1 MVVGWVMAWTSED
14 RSTEG
19 RQQWRGK
26 RECYTEKR
34 ARKREQKR
42 VTERREKLTV
52 FSGQVLLR
60 GLN

>member
-26 RECYTEKR
+26 RERVTQR
-34 ARKREQKR
+34 REQ
-42 VTERREKLTV
+42 RRGNRESQREESETNGV
-52 FSGQVLLR
+52 
-60 GLN
+60 